1 MTRAKF
7 IVAIAMLVAGAAL
20 AAAQEYPNRLIKLI
34 HGFPAGGNVDVLAR
48 IVSEEMSKGL
58 GQPIVIEAKP
68 GVVGSL
74 AAETVSRS
82 PPDGYTLLFLPSAH
96 TVTAAIYKSI
106 KYNAVDDF
114 SWISTVSFYPF
125 VLCVPKDSKFK
136 TLGDLVRYARANP
149 ERLTYGSTGA
159 GSIHHM
165 TVELLAHS
173 TDTKFVNVSYRGEA
187 QIITGMLGG
196 DVDFGMATVTVAAPH
211 IASGTIRALAVTS
224 KTRWR
229 DLPDV
234 PTLEEAGVPGY
245 EVTSWSGFAGPPGL
259 PQPIV
264 DRLNAEVQ
272 RAIKVPSVKERLE
285 NLGGD
290 ARGTTPAEMKAL
302 VARQV
307 AMWAKLA
314 REANIQAQEQIRTVR
329 AQ

>member
-1 MTRAKF
+1 MTRVKLFVSIA
-7 IVAIAMLVAGAAL
+7 ILMVAAAS
-20 AAAQEYPNRLIKLI
+20 AAAQDYPGRLIKLM

-48 IVSEEMSKGL
+48 IMAEEMSKGL

-74 AAETVSRS
+74 AAETVARS
-82 PPDGYTLLFLPSAH
+82 PADGYTLLFLPSAH

-125 VLCVPKDSKFK
+125 VLCVAKDSKIR
-136 TLGDLVRYARANP
+136 TVDDLLRAARTKDGG
-149 ERLTYGSTGA
+149 LTYGSTGA

-165 TVELLAHS
+165 TVELFATS
-173 TDTKFVNVSYRGEA
+173 TNTKFVNVSYRGEG
-187 QIITGMLGG
+187 QIMTGLLGG
-196 DVDFGMATVTVAAPH
+196 DIDFGMATVTVAAPH
-211 IASGTIRALAVTS
+211 IASGAVRPLAVTS
-224 KTRWR
+224 KTRWK

-234 PTLEEAGVPGY
+234 PTLQEAGVPGY
-245 EVTSWSGFAGPPGL
+245 EVISWSGFAGPPNL

-264 DRLNAEVQ
+264 ERLHTEIQ
-272 RAIKVPSVKERLE
+272 RSINEPGVKERLE
-285 NLGGD
+285 SLGGE

-314 REANIQAQEQIRTVR
+314 RDANIQSQ
-329 AQ
+329 